1 MLKNFMND
9 EAGFLV
15 SAELV
20 LVSTILVIGL
30 IVGLIELQAG
40 VLHELNDVSE
50 AIGSINQSY
59 SYPGTVTQKGIHT
72 ATTAGSAFV
81 DTDDVNCCDCNQGV
95 SLYCTNPV
103 QKEGAGSGS

>member
-1 MLKNFMND
+1 M
-9 EAGFLV
+9 
-15 SAELV
+15 
-20 LVSTILVIGL
+20 
-30 IVGLIELQAG
+30 
-40 VLHELNDVSE
+40 
-50 AIGSINQSY
+50 
-59 SYPGTVTQKGIHT
+59 TQKGIHT